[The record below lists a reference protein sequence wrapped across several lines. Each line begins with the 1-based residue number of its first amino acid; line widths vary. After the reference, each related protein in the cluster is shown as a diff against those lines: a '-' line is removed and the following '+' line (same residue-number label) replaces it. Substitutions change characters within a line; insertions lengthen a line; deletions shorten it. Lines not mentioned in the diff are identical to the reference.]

1 MKYNF
6 LTDEFYSSEYKTLDV
21 FNKLIKNDKLISE
34 NDMYSNGGFLVLEV
48 YDNEE
53 ARNILKS
60 LISDFDEYKK
70 QHNEDFYPSKNDKI
84 GLCLLHDI
92 HWSTFGNET
101 EIMWDNEYECFEF
114 KCTIE
119 SDED

>member
-53 ARNILKS
+53 TRNILKS

-70 QHNEDFYPSKNDKI
+70 QNNKDFYPSKNDKI

-101 EIMWDNEYECFEF
+101 EIMWDNE
-114 KCTIE
+114 
-119 SDED
+119 